1 MAKSLNKLLIF
12 TKSPV
17 LGEVK
22 TRLQPD
28 YSVEQSLT
36 IHKRLTLNTLELSK
50 ELTDF
55 EIELCCTPDRNTLFF
70 LDCENN
76 FPITLNNQQGD
87 DLGERM
93 AFSFSVALQ
102 THKKVVVIGTD
113 CPDIDKDYITQ
124 AFDALNE
131 NDAVI
136 GPAVDGGYVLL
147 GLRKFSLDL
156 FTNIS
161 WGSNKVFSQTE
172 KVLKDLSWSYKELGI
187 MHDLDRPEDLLR
199 YKDLLNE
206 IRGF

>member
-28 YSVEQSLT
+28 YSAEQSLI
-36 IHKRLTLNTLELSK
+36 IHKRLMLNTLELTK
-50 ELTDF
+50 DLTCFD
-55 EIELCCTPDRNTLFF
+55 IELCCTPDRNTLFF
-70 LDCENN
+70 LGCENN
-76 FPITLNNQQGD
+76 FPITLNNQQGA

-102 THKKVVVIGTD
+102 TYEKVVVIGTD

-131 NDAVI
+131 YDAVI
-136 GPAVDGGYVLL
+136 GPAADGGYVLL
-147 GLRKFSLDL
+147 GLRKFSLEL

-161 WGSNKVFSQTE
+161 WSSDKVFSQTQ
-172 KVLKDLSWSYKELGI
+172 KVLNDLSWEYKELGI

-199 YKDLLNE
+199 HKNLLNE
-206 IRGF
+206 IS

>member
-1 MAKSLNKLLIF
+1 MDKSSNKLLIF

-28 YSVEQSLT
+28 YSTEQSLI

-50 ELTDF
+50 DLIELD
-55 EIELCCTPDRNTLFF
+55 IELCCTPDRNTLFF

-76 FPITLNNQQGD
+76 FPITLNNQQGA

-93 AFSFSVALQ
+93 AYSFSVALQ
-102 THKKVVVIGTD
+102 TNDKVIVIGTD
-113 CPDIDKDYITQ
+113 CPDIDKGYITQ

-136 GPAVDGGYVLL
+136 GPAADGGYVLL

-156 FTNIS
+156 FTDIS
-161 WGSNKVFSQTE
+161 WGSDKVFSQTQ
-172 KVLKDLSWSYKELGI
+172 KVLNNLSWSYKELDI
-187 MHDLDRPEDLLR
+187 MYDLDRPEDLLR

-206 IRGF
+206 IS

>member
-1 MAKSLNKLLIF
+1 MAKNINTLLIF

-22 TRLQPD
+22 TRLQPE
-28 YSVEQSLT
+28 YSTEQSLT
-36 IHKRLTLNTLELSK
+36 IHKKLTLNTLELSK
-50 ELTDF
+50 GLID
-55 EIELCCTPDRNTLFF
+55 IDVELCCTPDRNSLFF

-76 FPITLNNQQGD
+76 FPITLNNQQGA

-102 THKKVVVIGTD
+102 TYKKVVVVGTD

-147 GLRKFSLDL
+147 GLRKFSLEL
-156 FTNIS
+156 FTNIL
-161 WGSNKVFSQTE
+161 WGSDKVFSQTI
-172 KVLKDLSWSYKELGI
+172 KVLNDLSWSYQELGI

-199 YKDLLNE
+199 YKYLLNE
-206 IRGF
+206 IRGY

>member
-1 MAKSLNKLLIF
+1 MNKSLNKLLIF

-28 YSVEQSLT
+28 YSTEQSLK
-36 IHKRLTLNTLELSK
+36 IHKILTLNTLELSK
-50 ELTDF
+50 CLIELDV
-55 EIELCCTPDRNTLFF
+55 ELCCTPDRNTLFF

-76 FPITLNNQQGD
+76 FSVTLNNQQGV

-102 THKKVVVIGTD
+102 TYEKVVVIGTD

-124 AFDALNE
+124 AFDALND

-136 GPAVDGGYVLL
+136 GPASDGGYVLL

-161 WGSNKVFSQTE
+161 WSSDQVFSQTK
-172 KVLKDLSWSYKELGI
+172 KVLNDLSWSYAELGI

-199 YKDLLNE
+199 YEDLLNE
-206 IRGF
+206 IS

>member
-1 MAKSLNKLLIF
+1 MAKKLNKLLIF

-28 YSVEQSLT
+28 YSIKQSLI

-50 ELTDF
+50 KLTDYD
-55 EIELCCTPDRNTLFF
+55 IELCCTPDRNTLFF

-76 FPITLNNQQGD
+76 FPITLNNQQGA

-102 THKKVVVIGTD
+102 TYEKVVVIGTD
-113 CPDIDKDYITQ
+113 CPDIDKNYITQ

-131 NDAVI
+131 HDAVI

-147 GLRKFSLDL
+147 GLRKFSLEL
-156 FTNIS
+156 FTDIS
-161 WGSNKVFSQTE
+161 WSSDKVFSQTQ
-172 KVLKDLSWSYKELGI
+172 KVLNDLSWEYKELGI

-199 YKDLLNE
+199 HKNLLNE
-206 IRGF
+206 IS